1 MKEKLPAL
9 FIGHGS
15 PMNAV
20 LDNSYTRM
28 LGKLGESFERPEAIL
43 VVSAH
48 WQTRGTYITGSDK
61 PRQIYDFYG
70 FPEEL
75 YKIKYETKGSKKYC
89 EIILQELND
98 EDIKSTDSWG
108 LDHAAWAVL
117 LHMYPKADIPVIEM
131 SLNVLGDEEY
141 HYNLGKK
148 LYKLREKGILV
159 IGSGNIVH
167 NLMEMKQEIDANPY
181 NWAMEFDE
189 YVRVAINNNEY
200 KKLIDYKKI
209 RKVAQLALPTNEHY
223 LPLLYIEAMQGEDD
237 SVNFIH
243 EGIQNASISMRCV
256 RIG

>member
-48 WQTRGTYITGSDK
+48 WQTRGTYITGADK

-75 YKIKYETKGSKKYC
+75 YNIKYEPKGSKKYC

-148 LYKLREKGILV
+148 LYKLREKGILI

-167 NLMEMKQEIDANPY
+167 NLMKMEQEIDANPY

-223 LPLLYIEAMQGEDD
+223 LPLLYVEAMQGEDD

-256 RIG
+256 RIA